1 LQTIPWHCKS
11 TVSGDPEVEL
21 AYSLEE
27 VFAWLR
33 DCSEQIERAGIMQ
46 GLPRIHSQPREGASY
61 EASLDILIPALM
73 KLRERN
79 HSLNTLVTVACVSA
93 GSITEDI
100 HPAYRGQDSREV
112 LRSRFPGPHI
122 GPRTGSQL
130 AGPLRSSVVTCQV
143 CETKGLCHPTHL
155 REFMV

>member
-46 GLPRIHSQPREGASY
+46 GLPRIHSRPREGASY

-79 HSLNTLVTVACVSA
+79 HSLNTLVLLDSLPDILLPASAQAASQKTYIPPIAVKTVVKYCGPDFLVRTL
-93 GSITEDI
+93 G
-100 HPAYRGQDSREV
+100 RERARN
-112 LRSRFPGPHI
+112 LQARYAQAS
-122 GPRTGSQL
+122 
-130 AGPLRSSVVTCQV
+130 
-143 CETKGLCHPTHL
+143 
-155 REFMV
+155 